1 MTTRH
6 EVCPVA
12 ELPPGEK
19 RIVEVDGLSIGVFN
33 VEGEFHAL
41 ANVCPHQLAPLC
53 EGPVTGDVVAPN
65 VGEYEVVR
73 EGELVRCP
81 WHGWKFDISTGE
93 SVHNPHEVS
102 TRTFDVAVEQSTCR
116 PDESDAPVPSDDESA
131 EQVEQYGTELKGDE
145 PPVET
150 YQVGVEQDVVVLYV

>member
-33 VEGEFHAL
+33 VAGEFHAL

-53 EGPVTGDVVAPN
+53 EGPVTGDVVAPA

-81 WHGWKFDISTGE
+81 WHGWKFDIATGG

-102 TRTFDVAVEQSTCR
+102 TRTFDVTVEQSTGR
-116 PDESDAPVPSDDESA
+116 PDGSDAQEPSDVESA
-131 EQVEQYGTELKGDE
+131 EQVERYGTELDGDE

-150 YQVGVEQDVVVLYV
+150 YQVEVEADVVVLYV